1 MITETLPWEPD
12 TFSPKI
18 EIPPTVTQAEKADS
32 WNEVKRTYE
41 RDMEAWENDR
51 MKRDDKALWILFA
64 PKFKRAKVDDF
75 SLDDFMTGGDFPV
88 SDSQPSPLEQRC
100 KVWKSGSG

>member
-1 MITETLPWEPD
+1 MDP
-12 TFSPKI
+12 
-18 EIPPTVTQAEKADS
+18 
-32 WNEVKRTYE
+32 
-41 RDMEAWENDR
+41 
-51 MKRDDKALWILFA
+51 FA

-100 KVWKSGSG
+100 KVWKVDQVERVEKENGEESGGR